1 MFLGL
6 LRYYAGGG
14 GGGGGG
20 GCCLQ
25 MHAVVNIPCNRVVP
39 VMPIMAGYAQMSKKL
54 FIIYVMLL

>member
-6 LRYYAGGG
+6 LRYYA
-14 GGGGGG
+14 GGG